1 MKDDD
6 CHVDLRFKLKFKK
19 KKVKTPYLLF
29 FKESLGKDT
38 KTSLFKNIIL
48 KLIFNEADMGQRT

>member
-6 CHVDLRFKLKFKK
+6 CHVDLRFKLKLKK

-29 FKESLGKDT
+29 FKESLGND
-38 KTSLFKNIIL
+38 TSLFKNIIL

>member
-19 KKVKTPYLLF
+19 KKKVKTPYLLF
-29 FKESLGKDT
+29 SKESLGND
-38 KTSLFKNIIL
+38 TSLFKNIIS

>member
-19 KKVKTPYLLF
+19 KKKVKTPYLLF
-29 FKESLGKDT
+29 FKESLGDD
-38 KTSLFKNIIL
+38 TSLFKNIIL
-48 KLIFNEADMGQRT
+48 KLIFNEADMEQRT

>member
-19 KKVKTPYLLF
+19 KKKVKTPYFLF
-29 FKESLGKDT
+29 FKESLGND
-38 KTSLFKNIIL
+38 TSLFKNIIL

>member
-19 KKVKTPYLLF
+19 KEVKTPYLLF
-29 FKESLGKDT
+29 FKESLGND
-38 KTSLFKNIIL
+38 TSLFKNIIL

>member
-29 FKESLGKDT
+29 FKESLGND
-38 KTSLFKNIIL
+38 TSLFRNIIL
-48 KLIFNEADMGQRT
+48 QLIFNEADMGQRT

>member
-19 KKVKTPYLLF
+19 KMVKTPYLLF
-29 FKESLGKDT
+29 FQESLGNG
-38 KTSLFKNIIL
+38 TSLFKNIIL